1 MQEQFKYCTIN
12 HAIRR
17 DILAIQMNS
26 CGVVILLYLCEHF
39 LYTTVQSAIQR
50 SNSNKMS
57 FSAVP
62 VLDLAKAN
70 DPATKPELLEQ
81 LRHALMEVGFL
92 YIRNTSISDELLE
105 QVKAAG
111 TAVFDIPKDE
121 K

>member
-1 MQEQFKYCTIN
+1 MEIPYFRTSMN
-12 HAIRR
+12 TSSTH
-17 DILAIQMNS
+17 LSEFVIQIS
-26 CGVVILLYLCEHF
+26 HP
-39 LYTTVQSAIQR
+39 S
-50 SNSNKMS
+50 KMS
-57 FSAVP
+57 FTAVP

-92 YIRNTSISDELLE
+92 YIQNTTISNGVLE

-111 TAVFDIPKDE
+111 KAVFDIPEEE